1 MTPLQE
7 VETITTH
14 TETAA
19 TAPRPAAVLQILEP
33 QDLKALIETSLDDD
47 QADNV
52 TVIDLAGK
60 TTFADYMIVAS
71 GRNTRHIGAMAMKL
85 SEKLKQAGL
94 GRVEME
100 GLEQADW
107 VLVDAGDVIVHLF
120 KPEVRTFYN
129 IEKMWGLELPADQA
143 ASDAAR
149 LTA

>member
-7 VETITTH
+7 VDTITTH

-19 TAPRPAAVLQILEP
+19 AAPQPTALPQILEP
-33 QDLKALIETSLDDD
+33 QELKAIIEQSLDDD
-47 QADNV
+47 QADGV

-71 GRNTRHIGAMAMKL
+71 GRNTRHIGAMAVKL
-85 SEKLKQAGL
+85 AEKLKQAGL
-94 GRVEME
+94 RRVEME

-107 VLVDAGDVIVHLF
+107 VLVDAGDIIVHLF

-129 IEKMWGLELPADQA
+129 IEKMWGLELPA

-149 LTA
+149 LSA

>member
-14 TETAA
+14 SETAA
-19 TAPRPAAVLQILEP
+19 TATQPTAAPQILEP
-33 QDLKALIETSLDDD
+33 QDLKALIEQTLEDD
-47 QADNV
+47 QADGV
-52 TVIDLAGK
+52 AVIDLAGK

-94 GRVEME
+94 RRVEME

-129 IEKMWGLELPADQA
+129 IEKMWGLDLPAP
-143 ASDAAR
+143 SDAAR
-149 LTA
+149 LSA